1 MSPSTEILLRYHLQT
16 LKDQLELFDKMNEL
30 YMFKEIITLSSCLSE
45 IVQCLELLTEGK
57 KP

>member
-1 MSPSTEILLRYHLQT
+1 MSPSAEILLRYHLQT

-45 IVQCLELLTEGK
+45 VAQCLELLIEEK
-57 KP
+57 KA